1 VASPTFTPRGR
12 HGVWTTRHL
21 QIGMLVLL
29 VICFAQVGWWIVDHV
44 YFTTEVEGRMLAQ
57 FDKEVAAVKKLLAAG
72 VAPEVVKDV
81 CEHIVIPAPG
91 TGTIHVAPEEIAK
104 IKEKRFRRLNR
115 IGWEGVFF
123 LAVLA
128 AGMVVLIRAIRR
140 DAALRRRQQNFL
152 AAVSHEFKSPL
163 ASLKLSAE
171 TLGIRELDAEGCERL
186 SARMTEDL
194 DRLETMV
201 TNLLDTARIEEGQA
215 ALHLERVSVAE
226 VVNSVLGAVRAHA
239 RASSV
244 AFTVDVDE
252 GLAVVADAH
261 AFGAIVHNLLDNA
274 VKATAAREKGAV
286 KVSAHRERDRVR
298 IEVEDNGVGF
308 PPEERRNIFR
318 KFYRP
323 GDELRRKS
331 RGSGLGLYLVRRL
344 VEMHRGHVE
353 AVSEGPDRGARF
365 TLTLPAATEENQ

>member
-1 VASPTFTPRGR
+1 
-12 HGVWTTRHL
+12 VWTTRRL

-29 VICFAQVGWWIVDHV
+29 AICFAQVGWWILDLAH
-44 YFTTEVEGRMLAQ
+44 YTNEVEGRILAQ
-57 FDKEVAAVKKLLAAG
+57 FDKEVAAVEKLVAAG
-72 VAPEVVKDV
+72 IKPEVVKDV
-81 CEHIVIPAPG
+81 CEHIVIPEPPG
-91 TGTIHVAPEEIAK
+91 TGKIHVAPEEIQK
-104 IKEKRFRRLNR
+104 VKKERFRRLNR

-128 AGMVVLIRAIRR
+128 AGMVVLFRAIRR

-163 ASLKLSAE
+163 ASLRLSAE
-171 TLGIRELDAEGCERL
+171 TLSLRDPDAQGRERL
-186 SARMTEDL
+186 AARMTEDI

-201 TNLLDTARIEEGQA
+201 TNLLDTARLEEGQA
-215 ALHLERVSVAE
+215 PLHPERITVAE
-226 VVNSVLGAVRAHA
+226 VAGSVLAAVQGHA
-239 RASSV
+239 RTEKI

-252 GLAVVADAH
+252 SLAVVADAH
-261 AFGAIVHNLLDNA
+261 AFGTILRNLLDNA
-274 VKATAAREKGAV
+274 VKATASRENGVV
-286 KVSAHRERDRVR
+286 KVSARRDGDQVR

-308 PPEERRNIFR
+308 PPEEHKNIFR

-344 VEMHRGHVE
+344 VELHRGEVRAE
-353 AVSEGPDRGARF
+353 SEGPDRGARI
-365 TLTLPAATEENQ
+365 TLRIPAATEEKQ